1 MKQAVRNG
9 LVRAGG
15 VLAALTGSAPGKRA
29 IAMHD
34 VPEPDRFA
42 DFLDWI
48 TAEYEVLAM
57 DDWLHK
63 SARAND
69 RTQLTL
75 TFDDGYASWHE
86 SVAPLLEER
95 GIPAV
100 FFVSSGLVGLR
111 GERAREFARLKLRR
125 TRELEFISLRD
136 LEELAAH
143 RLFEVGG
150 HTRNHVDLGRVA
162 DRRIAREEIA
172 GDRVRLEDWLA
183 TRVRWF
189 AYPFGTPA
197 SVSPLARSVVDEL
210 GVEAAFTLVPGW
222 WEPGR
227 GDRLSI
233 GRDGVDP
240 AVSFGVWRAWLR
252 GGYDRLYRLRSDR
265 APTGG

>member
-1 MKQAVRNG
+1 MTG
-9 LVRAGG
+9 FTSP
-15 VLAALTGSAPGKRA
+15 LAPT
-29 IAMHD
+29 
-34 VPEPDRFA
+34 
-42 DFLDWI
+42 
-48 TAEYEVLAM
+48 TA
-57 DDWLHK
+57 
-63 SARAND
+63 
-69 RTQLTL
+69 TQLTL
-75 TFDDGYASWHE
+75 TFDDGYASWHR
-86 SVAPLLEER
+86 VRGPPAR
-95 GIPAV
+95 GAGIPAV

-150 HTRNHVDLGRVA
+150 HTRNHVDLGRVSDRQHREGG
-162 DRRIAREEIA
+162 DRRRSSQVGGLARKPGEVVRVPVRDA
-172 GDRVRLEDWLA
+172 GERLA
-183 TRVRWF
+183 ARPVRWSMSS
-189 AYPFGTPA
+189 GST
-197 SVSPLARSVVDEL
+197 
-210 GVEAAFTLVPGW
+210 AAFTLVPGW

-252 GGYDRLYRLRSDR
+252 GGYDRLYRLKPER